1 MGYRKWLTNAGVVA
15 SVSADTTVDGR
26 HHYRNTR
33 TNKELFCTLVQRKV
47 ETLTSKYQEMDF
59 ELKNLFKGLRQDLG
73 LEKIDV
79 IMKNEASNVLFSQI
93 MDDTVGTEANMTI
106 YFIKYV
112 SSLLALVSAARENN
126 LERHL

>member
-1 MGYRKWLTNAGVVA
+1 MGYRIWLTNAGVVA
-15 SVSADTTVDGR
+15 SVSADAAVDGR
-26 HHYRNTR
+26 HHHRNTR
-33 TNKELFCTLVQRKV
+33 INKELFCTLVQRKV
-47 ETLTSKYQEMDF
+47 EILTSKYQEMDF
-59 ELKNLFKGLRQDLG
+59 ELKNLFIGLRQDLG

>member
-15 SVSADTTVDGR
+15 SASADTAVDGR
-26 HHYRNTR
+26 HHYRITR
-33 TNKELFCTLVQRKV
+33 INKELFRTLVQRKV
-47 ETLTSKYQEMDF
+47 ETLTTKYQEMDF
-59 ELKNLFKGLRQDLG
+59 KLKNLFIGLRQDLG

-93 MDDTVGTEANMTI
+93 MDDTVGTKANMTI

>member
-1 MGYRKWLTNAGVVA
+1 MGHRKWLTNAGVVA
-15 SVSADTTVDGR
+15 SVSADTTADGR

-33 TNKELFCTLVQRKV
+33 INKEIVQRKV
-47 ETLTSKYQEMDF
+47 ETLISKYQEMDF
-59 ELKNLFKGLRQDLG
+59 ELKNLFIGLRQDLG

-93 MDDTVGTEANMTI
+93 MDDTVGAEANMTI

>member
-1 MGYRKWLTNAGVVA
+1 MEK
-15 SVSADTTVDGR
+15 
-26 HHYRNTR
+26 
-33 TNKELFCTLVQRKV
+33 
-47 ETLTSKYQEMDF
+47 LTSKYQEMDF
-59 ELKNLFKGLRQDLG
+59 ELKNLFISLRQDLG

-79 IMKNEASNVLFSQI
+79 IMKNEASN
-93 MDDTVGTEANMTI
+93 GTEANMTI

>member
-1 MGYRKWLTNAGVVA
+1 M
-15 SVSADTTVDGR
+15 SADAAVDGR

-33 TNKELFCTLVQRKV
+33 INKELFCTLMQRKV
-47 ETLTSKYQEMDF
+47 EKLTSKYQEMDF
-59 ELKNLFKGLRQDLG
+59 ESKNLFISLRQDLG

>member
-15 SVSADTTVDGR
+15 SASADAAVDGR
-26 HHYRNTR
+26 HHYRITR
-33 TNKELFCTLVQRKV
+33 INKELFRTLVQRKV
-47 ETLTSKYQEMDF
+47 ETLTTKYQEMDF
-59 ELKNLFKGLRQDLG
+59 KLKNLFIGLRQDLG

-93 MDDTVGTEANMTI
+93 MDDTVGTKANMTI